1 MVAGDLVNTA
11 ARVQSAATPG
21 AVLVGEATRRATEA
35 AVVYQD
41 AGDGHPVGT
50 TMFYEEPSWLADSQH
65 VLIFD
70 SMNALTPQV
79 MRGEVGADHNHLTGW
94 FHDYDTIDDPGGWK
108 PLGAGELS
116 RDGKRLAALRA
127 GAWEFL
133 SQPLDGEVLLLKLQ
147 SYMKAKRA
155 MDRLSDD
162 SLVDQTT
169 GLYNLRGLARRAR
182 EIGAEAAR
190 RHESLACVALALDV
204 EPAADSD
211 DQSEEVTARLV
222 EHLGAVCRRSGR
234 LSDAIGRLG
243 QAEFGIIAPATEATG
258 AVRLVERLRGSLESE
273 PVDVHGV
280 EQPLKIRA
288 GYCAVADFSESAVD
302 AVEML
307 LRATTALR
315 HVREERTSGHH
326 IRAFEDVSAGSA
338 P

>member
-1 MVAGDLVNTA
+1 VVLVVNDQEWS
-11 ARVQSAATPG
+11 ARSLESILGPNG
-21 AVLVGEATRRATEA
+21 YAVLRAYTGRQALELARRAQPD
-35 AVVYQD
+35 AVILD
-41 AGDGHPVGT
+41 IRLPDIDGLDVCAQ
-50 TMFYEEPSWLADSQH
+50 L
-65 VLIFD
+65 
-70 SMNALTPQV
+70 
-79 MRGEVGADHNHLTGW
+79 R
-94 FHDYDTIDDPGGWK
+94 DDPRSSPGMPVIVTASGS
-108 PLGAGELS
+108 PA
-116 RDGKRLAALRA
+116 RAQRLAALRA

-258 AVRLVERLRGSLESE
+258 AVRLVERLRASLESE